1 MMNNNSNSNNNSNK
15 LTKEEE
21 GADKERQTILDTV
34 DTYALKTGHSR
45 VYALSIMY
53 FGQKFM
59 EGDAGQAA
67 AIAGLPDIYSLFKIE
82 GGKTRLT
89 KYDAYFYKDLLDEE
103 LAKLDKENWDVFKN
117 EVKENLQGTPFFDDF
132 AREVFKT

>member
-1 MMNNNSNSNNNSNK
+1 MHEMMNNNSNSNK
-15 LTKEEE
+15 ITKEEE
-21 GADKERQTILDTV
+21 PDKERQTILDTV
-34 DTYALKTGHSR
+34 DTYALETGHSR
-45 VYALSIMY
+45 VYALSIIY

-59 EGDAGQAA
+59 EEDAGQAA
-67 AIAGLPDIYSLFKIE
+67 AIAGLPDVYSLCKIE
-82 GGKTRLT
+82 DEKNRLT

-117 EVKENLQGTPFFDDF
+117 EVKENLQGTSFFDDF

>member
-1 MMNNNSNSNNNSNK
+1 MMNNNSNGNK

-34 DTYALKTGHSR
+34 DTYALETGHSR
-45 VYALSIMY
+45 LYVLSIMY

-59 EGDAGQAA
+59 EGDAGDAA
-67 AIAGLPDIYSLFKIE
+67 AIAGLPDIYSLRKIE
-82 GGKTRLT
+82 GEKIRLT

-103 LAKLDKENWDVFKN
+103 LAKLDKEHWDVFKN
-117 EVKENLQGTPFFDDF
+117 EVKENLRGTPFFDDF

>member
-1 MMNNNSNSNNNSNK
+1 MMNNNSNK
-15 LTKEEE
+15 ITKEKEQE
-21 GADKERQTILDTV
+21 TDKERQAILDTV
-34 DTYALKTGHSR
+34 DTYALETGHSR

-59 EGDAGQAA
+59 EEDAGKAA
-67 AIAGLPDIYSLFKIE
+67 AMAGLPDIYSLCKIE
-82 GGKTRLT
+82 AEKKRLT
-89 KYDAYFYKDLLDEE
+89 KYDAYFYKELLDEE

-117 EVKENLQGTPFFDDF
+117 EVEGNLRGTPFFDDF

>member
-1 MMNNNSNSNNNSNK
+1 VHEMMNNNSNSNK
-15 LTKEEE
+15 LTKEEA

-34 DTYALKTGHSR
+34 DTYALETGHSR
-45 VYALSIMY
+45 LYVLSIMY

-67 AIAGLPDIYSLFKIE
+67 AIAGLPDIYRLCKIE
-82 GGKTRLT
+82 GEKIRLT

-103 LAKLDKENWDVFKN
+103 LAKLDKEHWDVFKN
-117 EVKENLQGTPFFDDF
+117 EVKENLRGTSFFDDF

>member
-1 MMNNNSNSNNNSNK
+1 MMNNNSNNNK

-21 GADKERQTILDTV
+21 RADKERQTILDTV
-34 DTYALKTGHSR
+34 DTYALETGHSR
-45 VYALSIMY
+45 LYVLSIMY

-67 AIAGLPDIYSLFKIE
+67 AIAGLPDIYSLCNIE
-82 GGKTRLT
+82 GEKKRLT
-89 KYDAYFYKDLLDEE
+89 NYDAYFYKDLLDEE
-103 LAKLDKENWDVFKN
+103 LAKLDKEHWDVFKN
-117 EVKENLQGTPFFDDF
+117 EVKENLRGTSFFDDF